1 LIEQQDPLTT
11 QFGTLKVVAGNIS
24 VHSRNAMGLD
34 ADVDIDLDSNTG
46 ERILA
51 AGGRKARQRQHEQ
64 CHHQRDGGPPARQ
77 PCPVVDVLAFIA
89 LATDPDIR

>member
-1 LIEQQDPLTT
+1 MIEQQDPLTT

-46 ERILA
+46 ERISVIGHLVESNCTT
-51 AGGRKARQRQHEQ
+51 GQ
-64 CHHQRDGGPPARQ
+64 
-77 PCPVVDVLAFIA
+77 
-89 LATDPDIR
+89 ATSCTY